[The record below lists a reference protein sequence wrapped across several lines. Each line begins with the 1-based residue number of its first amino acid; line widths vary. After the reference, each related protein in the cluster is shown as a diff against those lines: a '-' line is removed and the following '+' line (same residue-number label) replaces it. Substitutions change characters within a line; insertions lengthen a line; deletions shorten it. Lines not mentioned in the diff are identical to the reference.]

1 MVDLQCPHDPSGE
14 PQALSGDGPA
24 TRSARGAAGTIGAAG
39 QLHAGDVRVE
49 ASPIFIALRPHFRSR
64 GALWITGDEE
74 DVQMLLLVQFHLDVS
89 EGFVVLHRP
98 PWLMA
103 RAHPHA
109 PLKFSLDNTIRID
122 FDGHPVWM

>member
-1 MVDLQCPHDPSGE
+1 
-14 PQALSGDGPA
+14 PA
-24 TRSARGAAGTIGAAG
+24 FGLVRR
-39 QLHAGDVRVE
+39 RVE

-122 FDGHPVWM
+122 FDGHPVWMTFPEILSNLLCHNLWGEFNWLVRVNHDPSPTF